1 MLKFPAVYGFIK
13 ELQQNLHI
21 CTCQPRHIMCRNDS
35 MKSRLGYL
43 SISYLIGQST
53 LKCFLLMDV
62 AVELDTQTMRE
73 MYHFYFNNKLM
84 RRMCPSK
91 WDQVATKMG
100 KLSNDGN
107 YNS

>member
-1 MLKFPAVYGFIK
+1 
-13 ELQQNLHI
+13 
-21 CTCQPRHIMCRNDS
+21 
-35 MKSRLGYL
+35 
-43 SISYLIGQST
+43 
-53 LKCFLLMDV
+53 MDV